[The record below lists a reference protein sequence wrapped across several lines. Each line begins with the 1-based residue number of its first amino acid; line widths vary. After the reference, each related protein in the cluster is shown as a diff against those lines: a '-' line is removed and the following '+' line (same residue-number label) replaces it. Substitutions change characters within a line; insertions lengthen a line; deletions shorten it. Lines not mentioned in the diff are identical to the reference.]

1 MATVQ
6 TVLSKGACLV
16 QGINAVP
23 SHVGLRRC
31 AEAPSARDACVSAAS
46 ENTARLR
53 RAAVTSCSLS
63 ASEPEG
69 SSLSRRAVLSA
80 GAGVGIASLLPGG
93 TPAAFA
99 EALDSNEK
107 YWETIPL
114 PVDKEIVL
122 LDITFPTATHGKIM
136 VVVADILRLVRCSGG
151 PPSGSH
157 PSRSARR
164 GLPRSCMFC
173 GASYS
178 LCPRPRLLPSTGFI
192 VGTRQTLL
200 ETVDGGLTWE
210 VRNISGQAQSDDD
223 DDEGGGINYR
233 YNSISFSGK
242 EGWIVG
248 KPAILFHTVD
258 EGKTWERIPL
268 SAKLP
273 GNPVTV
279 YALND
284 KGGAEMTTDQGAL
297 YVTSNAAYTWKAAVE
312 ETVSATLNRTVSS
325 GISGA
330 SYYTGSFST
339 INRREDGTYVGISS
353 RGNFYMTWEPGQP
366 FWYPHNRNA
375 ARRIQSMGFRR
386 DGGLWLLTRG
396 GGLFFG
402 QGLDVTGDIDFD
414 EVRLGS
420 RGFGVLDLGY
430 RTDSELW
437 AAGGSGTLL
446 VSFDGGKTWKRD
458 KTVDEVAAN
467 LYAVRF
473 YNEKL
478 GFILGNNGVLLRYFA

>member
-122 LDITFPTATHGKIM
+122 LDITFPTATH
-136 VVVADILRLVRCSGG
+136 
-151 PPSGSH
+151 
-157 PSRSARR
+157 
-164 GLPRSCMFC
+164 
-173 GASYS
+173 
-178 LCPRPRLLPSTGFI
+178 GFI

-402 QGLDVTGDIDFD
+402 QGLDVSR
-414 EVRLGS
+414 VRTSAATVEAGILAAECCPLGHCC
-420 RGFGVLDLGY
+420 RPRRWCFWWL
-430 RTDSELW
+430 
-437 AAGGSGTLL
+437 
-446 VSFDGGKTWKRD
+446 
-458 KTVDEVAAN
+458 
-467 LYAVRF
+467 
-473 YNEKL
+473 
-478 GFILGNNGVLLRYFA
+478 